1 MTAQHLEA
9 LALAE
14 SARLAQARVARAI
27 REGGPL
33 VAVEALTHPDETTGA
48 MRLKRVLRAVPRY
61 GSHRIGRLLA
71 DAGIPSGRLDRRLRE
86 LTERERQA
94 IAAGLVAFHD
104 RRAERLAA

>member
-1 MTAQHLEA
+1 MSAQSMQA

-14 SARLAQARVARAI
+14 SARLAQARVVRAI

-48 MRLKRVLRAVPRY
+48 MRLKRVLGAVPRY

-71 DAGIPSGRLDRRLRE
+71 DAGVPAARLDRRLRE
-86 LTERERQA
+86 LSARERYV
-94 IAAGLVAFHD
+94 IAAELVAFHE
-104 RRAERLAA
+104 RRRLAA